1 LFLKNNIKGKTL
13 TQLTIK
19 FNKHFNLNLTKVAI
33 RRKTYRLGLIFDVV
47 EGRFKKG
54 HTINTKPIGS
64 ERICKGYIEVKVKE
78 PNIWQLKHRVIY
90 EKHFGKVPENYV
102 VIFADGNNRNFDID
116 NLLLVTKNELLI
128 MNKHKLIATNIEVT
142 KTGHNLAKVI
152 SKIGEIKNERL

>member
-1 LFLKNNIKGKTL
+1 
-13 TQLTIK
+13 
-19 FNKHFNLNLTKVAI
+19 
-33 RRKTYRLGLIFDVV
+33 
-47 EGRFKKG
+47 
-54 HTINTKPIGS
+54 
-64 ERICKGYIEVKVKE
+64 
-78 PNIWQLKHRVIY
+78 VIY

-128 MNKHKLIATNIEVT
+128 MNKHKLIANNIEIT